1 MNVVAIGG
9 GTGLSAVLRGIKH
22 HVAGPAQPAAYRPEI
37 TRLTA
42 IVTVT
47 DEGGSSG
54 RLRRDFRIL
63 PPGDIRNCLVALAE
77 DEQLLTKLF
86 NYRFSSGHGL
96 RGHSLGNLFLAALT
110 NLTHDFAK
118 AVRLS
123 SEVLAIRGEI
133 FPATL
138 SDVHLKATRDD
149 GVVIHGERH
158 ITNTRV
164 RIRRLEIVPQK
175 CQPLPETLAAIRRAD
190 LITMGPGS
198 LYTSLVPNLLV
209 EGIPAAI
216 ARSRAVKVLICN
228 LMTQPG
234 ESRGYSAADH
244 IQALHEHAGRKLFDY
259 IVLNTGRLS
268 SRLLR
273 RYAAEHAA
281 PVELDLDAVR
291 KLGVEPICARL
302 LIEDQVARHDSRR
315 LAKLLLSLAQTRQ
328 LLKAKVVRERASNQ
342 RRVSEPRERAAELAS
357 PQSTDKPT
365 PSVEQVIP
373 FEKAFVGRRRG

>member
-1 MNVVAIGG
+1 MQSTLVNRQSTISVVAIGG
-9 GTGLSAVLRGIKH
+9 GTGLSTVLRGLKH
-22 HVAGPAQPAAYRPEI
+22 HVTEPARPAQFQPEI

-42 IVTVT
+42 VVTVT

-77 DEQLLTKLF
+77 DEQLLTKIF

-96 RGHSLGNLFLAALT
+96 RGHNLGNLFLTALT

-138 SDVHLKATRDD
+138 SDVHLKATRTD
-149 GVVIHGERH
+149 GKVIRGERS
-158 ITNTRV
+158 INKTRV
-164 RIRRLEIVPQK
+164 PIQRLQIVPSRCK
-175 CQPLPETLAAIRRAD
+175 PLPETLTAIHQAD
-190 LITMGPGS
+190 LITLGPGS

-209 EGIPAAI
+209 QGIAEEI

-244 IQALHEHAGRKLFDY
+244 IRALHDHAGSKLFDH
-259 IVLNTGRLS
+259 IVLNTGTLS
-268 SRLLR
+268 GALLK
-273 RYAAEHAA
+273 RYAAERAA
-281 PVELDLDAVR
+281 PVVQDLDAVR
-291 KLGVEPICARL
+291 KLGVKPLCADL
-302 LIEDQVARHDSRR
+302 LIEDQVARHDPRR
-315 LAKLLLSLAQTRQ
+315 LAKLLLSLA
-328 LLKAKVVRERASNQ
+328 K
-342 RRVSEPRERAAELAS
+342 PR
-357 PQSTDKPT
+357 
-365 PSVEQVIP
+365 
-373 FEKAFVGRRRG
+373 GR

>member
-9 GTGLSAVLRGIKH
+9 GTGLSTVLRGLKH
-22 HVAGPAQPAAYRPEI
+22 HVAEPARPARFRPEI
-37 TRLTA
+37 ARLTA

-77 DEQLLTKLF
+77 DEQLLTQLF
-86 NYRFSSGHGL
+86 KYRFSSGHGL

-110 NLTHDFAK
+110 HLTHDFAK

-138 SDVHLKATRDD
+138 ADVHLKATRTD
-149 GVVIHGERH
+149 GVVIHGERN
-158 ITNTRV
+158 IAKTRV
-164 RIRRLEIVPQK
+164 PIKRLQIVPSR
-175 CQPLPETLAAIRRAD
+175 CRPLPEALEAIRQAD
-190 LITMGPGS
+190 LITLGPGS

-209 EGIPAAI
+209 QGISRAI
-216 ARSRAVKVLICN
+216 ARSRGVKVLVGN

-244 IQALHEHAGRKLFDY
+244 VRALNQHTKYNLFDHM
-259 IVLNTGRLS
+259 VLNTRPLS
-268 SRLLR
+268 PTLLQ
-273 RYAAEHAA
+273 RYAMEHAE

-291 KLGVEPICARL
+291 RLGVKPRCTDL
-302 LIEDQVARHDSRR
+302 LLEDHVARHDSRR
-315 LAKLLLSLAQTRQ
+315 LAQVLLSLA
-328 LLKAKVVRERASNQ
+328 K
-342 RRVSEPRERAAELAS
+342 PR
-357 PQSTDKPT
+357 
-365 PSVEQVIP
+365 
-373 FEKAFVGRRRG
+373 GR

>member
-1 MNVVAIGG
+1 MKVVAIGG
-9 GTGLSAVLRGIKH
+9 GTGLATVLRGLKH
-22 HVAGPAQPAAYRPEI
+22 HVNEPARPAEFRPEI
-37 TRLTA
+37 SRLTA
-42 IVTVT
+42 VVTVT

-110 NLTHDFAK
+110 HLTHDFAK

-138 SDVHLKATRDD
+138 SDVHLTATRTD
-149 GVVIHGERH
+149 GELIRGENS
-158 ITNTRV
+158 INKTRV
-164 RIRRLEIVPQK
+164 PIDRLHIVPSRCK
-175 CQPLPETLAAIRRAD
+175 PLPETLKAIHDAD
-190 LITMGPGS
+190 LITLGPGS

-209 EGIPAAI
+209 QGIATQI
-216 ARSRAVKVLICN
+216 AQARAVKVLVCN

-244 IQALHEHAGRKLFDY
+244 VRALHQHAGCRLFDY
-259 IVLNTGRLS
+259 VVLNTGTV
-268 SRLLR
+268 SRALLK
-273 RYAAEHAA
+273 RYAAERAE
-281 PVELDLDAVR
+281 PVESDLDAVR
-291 KLGVEPICARL
+291 ELGVTPLCADL
-302 LIEDQVARHDSRR
+302 LIEDHVARHDPQR
-315 LAKLLLSLAQTRQ
+315 LAELLLSLVKPR
-328 LLKAKVVRERASNQ
+328 VR
-342 RRVSEPRERAAELAS
+342 
-357 PQSTDKPT
+357 
-365 PSVEQVIP
+365 
-373 FEKAFVGRRRG
+373 